1 MLMETNREK
10 KARGKAKII
19 LWFMIIYKILPSC
32 KLIDIK
38 FKQFVLSIFTFI
50 DA

>member
-19 LWFMIIYKILPSC
+19 LWFMYKILPSC